1 MERGKYLKEIELTLA
16 EIVKEEDSIKIIKQC
31 LEKRENELSF
41 NAFRYGRNYSDSYA
55 IGHNP
60 KTGEDFYNEI
70 IKVKKIRN
78 LVDYLLLLAQ
88 NKDN

>member
-1 MERGKYLKEIELTLA
+1 MERGKYLKEIEITLN

-31 LEKRENELSF
+31 LEKRESELVF
-41 NAFRYGRNYSDSYA
+41 NSFRYGRGLSDSYA
-55 IGHNP
+55 MGYNP
-60 KTGEDFYNEI
+60 KSGEEFYNEI

-78 LVDYLLLLAQ
+78 LVDYLLLIAQ

>member
-1 MERGKYLKEIELTLA
+1 MERDKYLKEIELTLA

-31 LEKRENELSF
+31 LENRENELSF
-41 NAFRYGRNYSDSYA
+41 NSFRYGRTLNDSYA
-55 IGHNP
+55 IGDNP
-60 KTGEDFYNEI
+60 KSGEEYYNEI

-88 NKDN
+88 NKNN